1 MNHKTYYLF
10 DLDGTLTDPVVGIT
24 TCVQYALA
32 AYGIHEP
39 DRSKL
44 TKFIGPPLV
53 PAFMEFYGVDTD
65 TAQGMLEKYRERF
78 VAKGLY
84 ENQLY
89 PGIPQLLAGLK
100 QQGKK
105 VGLATSKPL
114 IHSEKILRHFNIL
127 PYFDVLAG
135 ASMDGSCNTKEE
147 VLVQALNQIE
157 LWEEGKISPWEGG
170 KKPLLKKETAE
181 KCVMIGDRKYD
192 ISGGRHFGI
201 DTIGV
206 LYGYGSREEFTAA
219 GAGMIVESVTAL
231 QSVLLSD

>member
-1 MNHKTYYLF
+1 MNYKKYCIF
-10 DLDGTLTDPVVGIT
+10 DLDGTLTDPIVGIT

-39 DRSKL
+39 DRNNL

-53 PAFMEFYGVDTD
+53 PAFIEYYGVDQD
-65 TAQGMLEKYRERF
+65 TAYGMLEKYRERF
-78 VAKGLY
+78 ASVGLY
-84 ENQLY
+84 ENELY
-89 PGIPQLLAGLK
+89 PGIPQLLAALK
-100 QQGKK
+100 QNKRK
-105 VGLATSKPL
+105 VALATSKPL
-114 IHSEKILRHFNIL
+114 IHSKEILRHFGIL
-127 PYFDVLAG
+127 QYFDILAG
-135 ASMDGSCNTKEE
+135 ASLDNSCNTKEE

-157 LWEEGKISPWEGG
+157 QIEEGKISPWEGD
-170 KKPLLKKETAE
+170 KKPLLKKETAA

-192 ISGGRHFGI
+192 ILGGKHFGI

-219 GAGMIVESVTAL
+219 GAGLIVESVTEL